1 MKTYSVTDVG
11 RKRESNQ
18 DFVYCTAEPVGR
30 LMNLFIVADGM
41 GGHNAGDYASRFAAQ
56 EFVHCV
62 QNSAKKTI
70 ISTIEDAICQTNH
83 ELLKKAQ
90 ENEELSGMGTTFVV
104 ATVDKNTLYVANIGD
119 SRLYLIRQ
127 DKIRQITQDHSLV
140 EEMIRRGEVRREE
153 ARFHPN
159 KNVITRA
166 LGANVD
172 IVPDFFEVK
181 LLPEDVILICSD
193 GVSNMVDDAEILSII
208 REYRGDVEKAGQQL
222 LMKANEYGGRDN
234 ISILLVADF
243 SEPLLTT
250 PDGAE
255 MR

>member
-1 MKTYSVTDVG
+1 M
-11 RKRESNQ
+11 
-18 DFVYCTAEPVGR
+18 
-30 LMNLFIVADGM
+30 
-41 GGHNAGDYASRFAAQ
+41 
-56 EFVHCV
+56 
-62 QNSAKKTI
+62 
-70 ISTIEDAICQTNH
+70 
-83 ELLKKAQ
+83 
-90 ENEELSGMGTTFVV
+90 
-104 ATVDKNTLYVANIGD
+104 
-119 SRLYLIRQ
+119 IRQ

-181 LLPEDVILICSD
+181 LLPEDVILMCSD